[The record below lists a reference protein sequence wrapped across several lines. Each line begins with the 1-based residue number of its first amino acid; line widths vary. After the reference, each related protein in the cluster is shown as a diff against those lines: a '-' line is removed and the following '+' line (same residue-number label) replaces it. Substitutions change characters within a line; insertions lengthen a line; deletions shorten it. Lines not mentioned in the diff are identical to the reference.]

1 MRFKLERF
9 RPRINGLL
17 NKELFVYLIRALDV
31 WLLATVEQAACDKVN
46 PKDLA
51 LSIDFFFF
59 DFGFWT
65 Y

>member
-46 PKDLA
+46 PKD
-51 LSIDFFFF
+51 
-59 DFGFWT
+59 
-65 Y
+65 